1 MPRARENSR
10 QSIKTREY
18 DIVGNVLRAYYGAD
32 GALICVVDLTISD
45 FKPNVLLVLTADG
58 DRKWD
63 DILENDFDMNLETVR
78 PRRDNKYQK
87 LDIAYDGLNAYDD
100 LIRAYDSGADID
112 DAIAAV
118 LAVRNAAVRENA
130 YERQSMANQ
139 TAEKSRET
147 ILRANNAVDS
157 LQSQLRQLRTK
168 HTQQKKEIGRVP
180 TKQSASKILRTE
192 AQIDATNEK
201 LKRAKRRL
209 TNAQKRLVTAEDDAE
224 SARQILAMVPENAP
238 KTQRKSRTVRNV
250 PAKRVASDVA
260 VSMPAPVPAT
270 IDQQTTDL
278 IDPEQEAEIMADENV
293 KPLFDR
299 DPEILDEEIAF
310 KPIEFTTK
318 SAPTSPIDS
327 SDAPS
332 PVDAPSPLSFAPPVS
347 DTPTSAP
354 QQAQSAP
361 VSPVLDSMRAV
372 DSDPVPRDVAPIEPK
387 PVIDGQNYAKPA
399 PMPEVSP
406 APRSSDF
413 RPVSPITGGNGT
425 YSNNSS
431 TDGKTRRPTLVY
443 YIMLFALIVMSIFT
457 LWLYQKNASNTVPD
471 ITAAVKQDIAPQFVE
486 TVVPT
491 EPEPVEATVE
501 PEPVIVPPM
510 PAEPDEF
517 ETIDIVPAISESEI
531 TSEPEI
537 EPEPVD
543 ETSENPFIP
552 TTTPEPEPV
561 VAPEP
566 EPVAEPVV
574 NKPAY
579 NVSQNEK
586 MFVAAPDYDTDVQ
599 PYYSTNDSEYYVAQN
614 EPVAPSYDIPSV
626 ASENT
631 PPQVVTSEII
641 TCDDGSMP
649 NIDGCCAGEIFTDM
663 EDGTFACCSPDG
675 IECFAP
681 IVNE

>member
-18 DIVGNVLRAYYGAD
+18 DIAGNALRAYYGAD

-45 FKPNVLLVLTADG
+45 IKPNVLLVLTASG
-58 DRKWD
+58 GRKWD
-63 DILENDFDMNLETVR
+63 DILENDFNMNLETVR

-87 LDIAYDGLNAYDD
+87 LDIAYEGLDAYDD

-118 LAVRNAAVRENA
+118 IAVRNASVRENA
-130 YERQSMANQ
+130 SERLAAANQ

-147 ILRANNAVDS
+147 IVRANNAVDS

-168 HTQQKKEIGRVP
+168 HTQQKKQIGRVP
-180 TKQSASKILRTE
+180 TKQSASKILRIE
-192 AQIDATNEK
+192 AQIDAINEK

-209 TNAQKRLVTAEDDAE
+209 ANAQKRLMMAENDAE
-224 SARQILAMVPENAP
+224 SARQILARVPENAP

-250 PAKRVASDVA
+250 PAKRVVSDVA
-260 VSMPAPVPAT
+260 VSAPAPVPAT
-270 IDQQTTDL
+270 IDKKTTDL

-327 SDAPS
+327 SDTPS
-332 PVDAPSPLSFAPPVS
+332 AVDAPSPLSFAPPVS
-347 DTPTSAP
+347 DTPTSVP
-354 QQAQSAP
+354 QQAQPAP

-372 DSDPVPRDVAPIEPK
+372 DSEQTSNNVAPIEAK
-387 PVIDGQNYAKPA
+387 PVVDGQNYANPA

-406 APRSSDF
+406 APRTSDF

-425 YSNNSS
+425 YTANASS
-431 TDGKTRRPTLVY
+431 DGKTRRPTLVY
-443 YIMLFALIVMSIFT
+443 YVMLFALIVMSIFT

-471 ITAAVKQDIAPQFVE
+471 ITAAVKQDVAPQPVE

-491 EPEPVEATVE
+491 EPEPVTATVE
-501 PEPVIVPPM
+501 PEPVVVPPL

-517 ETIDIVPAISESEI
+517 ETVDIVPAISESEMI
-531 TSEPEI
+531 QVSEI

-543 ETSENPFIP
+543 ETPENPFIP
-552 TTTPEPEPV
+552 TITPEPEPV

-599 PYYSTNDSEYYVAQN
+599 PYYSVNDSAYYTTQN
-614 EPVAPSYDIPSV
+614 EPVAPSYDVPAV
-626 ASENT
+626 APDT
-631 PPQVVTSEII
+631 TLPQVVTSEII
-641 TCDDGSMP
+641 TCDDGSLP
-649 NIDGCCAGEIFTDM
+649 NIDGCCGGEIFTDM

-675 IECFAP
+675 IDCFAP